1 MSPRHLIV
9 EADGGSRGNPGVAGY
24 GALVRDADGTV
35 LAERAEPLGKAS
47 NNVAEYSGLIAGL
60 EAARDIDP
68 GADIEVRM
76 DSKLVVEQMSGRW
89 KIKHEDMR
97 RLAIQARDVAAEIN
111 AAGGSVRYGWI
122 PRAENSAADKLSND
136 GMDGLTVRSDPWRAD
151 DAEAGADEVSAGKAA
166 GASSA
171 AQPAPVAE
179 QLMLSTDEEPA
190 TPPPAAQATTGRVEP
205 VRLLLV
211 RHGVSAFTEQ
221 GILDGRGGADPAL
234 SPRGRAQADAVAA
247 ELASRLAPSVSPVRV
262 VSSGLARAQQTAD
275 AIAAALGVA
284 RQEDARWDEQA
295 FGEFD
300 GKPLRELISAHR
312 ELFMRL
318 RTDPDA
324 AAPGGENHH
333 QLQERVV
340 AAVRDAIADAP
351 AGATVVV
358 ATHRKP
364 IMVVLQDVL
373 GLTIEA
379 AWALAAAPTS
389 ITALEYW
396 PDGRVL
402 VAATND
408 THHLPDVGG
417 TGLE

>member
-68 GADIEVRM
+68 AAEVEVRM

-97 RLAIQARDVAAEIN
+97 RLAIQARDVAAEIS

-151 DAEAGADEVSAGKAA
+151 GAGAGADELSADAAA

-190 TPPPAAQATTGRVEP
+190 TPPPAAQATTGRGEP

-221 GILDGRGGADPAL
+221 GILDGRGGADPEL

-247 ELASRLAPSVSPVRV
+247 ELASRLAPSASPVRV
-262 VSSGLARAQQTAD
+262 VSSELARAQQTAD
-275 AIAAALGVA
+275 AIATALGVQ
-284 RQEDARWDEQA
+284 RQVDARWDEQA

-300 GKPLRELISAHR
+300 GKPLRELVSAHR

-318 RTDPDA
+318 RTDPDV

-340 AAVRDAIADAP
+340 TAVRDTIAEAP
-351 AGATVVV
+351 SGATVVV

-364 IMVVLQDVL
+364 IMVVLQDAL
-373 GLTIEA
+373 GLTLEA